1 MPDPYQPIPHSLT
14 QERILYRE
22 RNDCTVI
29 AFAIVFKVT
38 YAEAHKHMKERC
50 GRMNRKGV
58 ISKTVLPPS
67 LPDVRFRV
75 RSFNK
80 ESGNATTLGRFIK
93 DHPVGR
99 YYVCVRGHALAVVD
113 GVVYDYYYGPKRQVK
128 WAMRVHLEEKDNAK
142 HS

>member
-1 MPDPYQPIPHSLT
+1 MSDSYHPIPHHLT
-14 QERILYRE
+14 DERLLYRE

-29 AFAIVFKVT
+29 AFAIIFKVT
-38 YAEAHKHMKERC
+38 YDKAHRHMKESC
-50 GRMNRKGV
+50 GRVNRKG
-58 ISKTVLPPS
+58 IRTKNVLPPS
-67 LPDVRFRV
+67 IPHVKFRV

-128 WAMRVHLEEKDNAK
+128 WVMRVYLEE
-142 HS
+142 